1 MEGSIEHTTLAEKA
15 YEKVRSGLIS
25 ARFEPGEILRIRSL
39 AEEYGISATPVREAL
54 QRLVAEN
61 ALELQ
66 PNKSF
71 RVPVLSIARFE
82 EVRRIRCA
90 LEPMAA
96 ELACPHITARD
107 LTTLVSLVEKM
118 DQSIIALNRAHY
130 TIQNERFHFLIYEK
144 SNSPLLLELIRD
156 LWVQVA
162 PFFNRLFQGSEYLS
176 GSNIWHR
183 QIVDALE
190 STDVKR
196 VKSGIY
202 SDIETA
208 GEELLKILQ
217 DSERTD

>member
-1 MEGSIEHTTLAEKA
+1 MEERIEHTTLAEKA

-39 AEEYGISATPVREAL
+39 AAEYGISATPVREAL

-71 RVPVLSIARFE
+71 KVPVLSTARFE

-96 ELACPHITARD
+96 ELACPNITKQEMQI
-107 LTTLVSLVEKM
+107 LTSLVEQM
-118 DQSIIALNRAHY
+118 DRSIDNLNSADY
-130 TIQNERFHFLIYEK
+130 TIQNEQFHFFIYERA
-144 SNSPLLLELIRD
+144 NSPLLLDMIRD

-162 PFFNRLFQGSEYLS
+162 PFFNRLFHGSDYLRN
-176 GSNIWHR
+176 SNYWHKH
-183 QIVDALE
+183 IVDALRNGDMNKV
-190 STDVKR
+190 SR
-196 VKSGIY
+196 GIS

-208 GEELLKILQ
+208 GNELRLILE
-217 DSERTD
+217 DSEKLD

>member
-1 MEGSIEHTTLAEKA
+1 MEGSIEHTTLADKA

-107 LTTLVSLVEKM
+107 MKTLVSLVARM
-118 DQSIIALNRAHY
+118 DQSINALNRASY
-130 TIQNERFHFLIYEK
+130 TTQNERFHFLIYEK
-144 SNSPLLLELIRD
+144 SNSH
-156 LWVQVA
+156 VVA
-162 PFFNRLFQGSEYLS
+162 
-176 GSNIWHR
+176 
-183 QIVDALE
+183 
-190 STDVKR
+190 
-196 VKSGIY
+196 
-202 SDIETA
+202 
-208 GEELLKILQ
+208 
-217 DSERTD
+217 